1 MHFIELSSA
10 RFLHWTFLTKRSF
23 YGFNIYVDGYERKLF
38 PTFWAF
44 SIVLM
49 ENLVWRFEFIPF
61 IQHMAASLTGNTL
74 RHKTTLQS
82 VAKKVNI
89 PRVFI
94 NC

>member
-1 MHFIELSSA
+1 M
-10 RFLHWTFLTKRSF
+10 K
-23 YGFNIYVDGYERKLF
+23 
-38 PTFWAF
+38 
-44 SIVLM
+44 
-49 ENLVWRFEFIPF
+49 NLVWRLEFIPF